1 MVWALGGRGK
11 RGRSAGGF
19 SGSLGLED
27 RWARRYQGGTE
38 MILRADFPFSECGLA
53 GMGPCPK
60 YTPVQPTKPVE
71 DGQPFLSALESRGSP
86 FLPKPAGSV
95 PSISS
100 SPRTRPAL
108 CSQPHAQCPSYF
120 PPHHADPSSPPLSSP
135 SALWGLVPAFCSP
148 FSLPLARLVGSPL
161 LRSCLSLGS
170 EPCLARAPG
179 LCCAQDIGRCGP
191 LSKHRWAGGFMA
203 WFVVAFTVSGR
214 WLWSFGGLHG
224 RRSGLGVEARISL

>member
-71 DGQPFLSALESRGSP
+71 DGQPFLSALGSRGSP

-95 PSISS
+95 PSIPS

-135 SALWGLVPAFCSP
+135 SALWGLVPTFCSP
-148 FSLPLARLVGSPL
+148 LLPATGSPCGFSSLEILPFSGLRALSGQGPRAGLCPGHWKMWATVQTQVGWWLHGLVCSSIYGLRPLALVFWGVTW
-161 LRSCLSLGS
+161 
-170 EPCLARAPG
+170 EK
-179 LCCAQDIGRCGP
+179 I
-191 LSKHRWAGGFMA
+191 WAGC
-203 WFVVAFTVSGR
+203 
-214 WLWSFGGLHG
+214 
-224 RRSGLGVEARISL
+224 